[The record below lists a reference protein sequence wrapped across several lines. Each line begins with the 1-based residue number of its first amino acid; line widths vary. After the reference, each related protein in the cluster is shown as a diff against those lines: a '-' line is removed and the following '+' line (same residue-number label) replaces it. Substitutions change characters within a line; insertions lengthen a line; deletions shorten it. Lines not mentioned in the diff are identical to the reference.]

1 MVKSVYI
8 RLNEDRD
15 RDLLSAF
22 SKSTISNPQLIK
34 ALARYALNH
43 IDTAHSPLFTGEI
56 DMSSLISDT
65 TFDDKDKQI
74 ATNDDKNK
82 QNATKISTDN
92 AKNDIKRNQKRHYAT
107 DDSGTTIGGSNV
119 FK

>member
-65 TFDDKDKQI
+65 TFDDK
-74 ATNDDKNK
+74 NK